1 MELISREEVN
11 RLLHNQREMQSRVNQ
26 LPTYDACY
34 LGSPCE
40 YQNEDIKM
48 LNPHPPVQCIA
59 EIKISENEMEEIV
72 KKAAQRLKDSEWH
85 TNNVVEDTCTN
96 DGKDCSEYDQFV
108 CSKCGIELLDW
119 TRYIGDECYEY
130 AFKFCPNC
138 GRKIVEG
145 AEDGND

>member
-1 MELISREEVN
+1 MKLIVDIPDEEYKSYTFLSNIGMGSTAIRRILDGKPYEECKLDIIGLDKQIDNCKTEGSIMPMSCKCILNRMVFKGAMTERE
-11 RLLHNQREMQSRVNQ
+11 REKIMRN
-26 LPTYDACY
+26 
-34 LGSPCE
+34 
-40 YQNEDIKM
+40 IK
-48 LNPHPPVQCIA
+48 
-59 EIKISENEMEEIV
+59 
-72 KKAAQRLKDSEWH
+72 
-85 TNNVVEDTCTN
+85 TDTCTN

-145 AEDGND
+145 AEE